1 DFFLKKELNEMSLTE
16 KTAYLRGLADGMGMS
31 ADKSDEQRLLL
42 AIVDALD
49 DIAANVEAN
58 TDAVS
63 ALADELDEMDDAVAD
78 LEDAVGEL
86 AEVFDDDEEDDED
99 DDAGDMVDGVE
110 YELECPNCG
119 GPVYLDEETVAQG
132 ETVCPSCGQK
142 LEIDVGFDDGEE
154 TEGDE

>member
-1 DFFLKKELNEMSLTE
+1 MSLTE

-31 ADKSDEQRLLL
+31 EDKSDEQRLLL
-42 AIVDALD
+42 AIVDVLD

-78 LEDAVGEL
+78 LEDAMGEVGEML
-86 AEVFDDDEEDDED
+86 GEDDED
-99 DDAGDMVDGVE
+99 DETDDDMIDDVE

-119 GPVYLDEETVAQG
+119 GPVYLDEEMVAQG
-132 ETVCPSCGQK
+132 DTVCPNCGQK
-142 LEIDVGFDDGEE
+142 LEIDLGFDDDDEAGE
-154 TEGDE
+154 DE

>member
-1 DFFLKKELNEMSLTE
+1 MSLTE

-86 AEVFDDDEEDDED
+86 AEVFDDDEDDEEDDED

-132 ETVCPSCGQK
+132 ETVCPNCGQK

-154 TEGDE
+154 TEEDE

>member
-1 DFFLKKELNEMSLTE
+1 MSLTE
-16 KTAYLRGLADGMGMS
+16 KAAYLRGLADGMGMS

-63 ALADELDEMDDAVAD
+63 ALADELDELDDAVAD
-78 LEDAVGEL
+78 LEDAMGEVGEIL
-86 AEVFDDDEEDDED
+86 GEDDED
-99 DDAGDMVDGVE
+99 DEDDETDDDMIDGVE

-132 ETVCPSCGQK
+132 ETVCPGCGQK
-142 LEIDVGFDDGEE
+142 LEIDVGFDDGEG